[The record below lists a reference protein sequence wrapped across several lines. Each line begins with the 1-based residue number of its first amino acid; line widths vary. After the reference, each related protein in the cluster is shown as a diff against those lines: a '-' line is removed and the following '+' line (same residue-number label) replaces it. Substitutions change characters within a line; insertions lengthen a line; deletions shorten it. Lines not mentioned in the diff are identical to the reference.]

1 VGNFSDNARHPTGQR
16 RSCTWTDWLAAR
28 YRPDEAPL
36 TALARGDNLGAL
48 RSTVCAALGLMGSL
62 AAAESKTKLYR
73 VIYAVVAPLYPVLRT
88 LFPKQVTTTEH
99 IGGAMLRVARAGA
112 PTRVL
117 NPSDINNASRAAS

>member
-1 VGNFSDNARHPTGQR
+1 
-16 RSCTWTDWLAAR
+16 
-28 YRPDEAPL
+28 
-36 TALARGDNLGAL
+36 L
-48 RSTVCAALGLMGSL
+48 RSTVCAALGLMGSP

-117 NPSDINNASRAAS
+117 NPSDVNNASRAAS